1 MNTYCTFRNILR
13 RIRQNVSK
21 TKGYGK
27 QFKGSLYKMKVYRA
41 RKYEFASLEGTEN
54 NSFLTAKNNY
64 KITLRKRTTYIKI
77 AYLCIRNKKNKKI

>member
-1 MNTYCTFRNILR
+1 
-13 RIRQNVSK
+13 
-21 TKGYGK
+21 
-27 QFKGSLYKMKVYRA
+27 MKVYRA
-41 RKYEFASLEGTEN
+41 LKYEFTSLEGTEN